1 MDALMRE
8 FDEDGGGSVSLVEFR
23 DFCYRIPHLS
33 WKAER
38 TRYENEQV
46 KQLQSVAMFKDLR
59 VNTLKRMLGSMS
71 VGFYDPGDHI
81 IEQGDTEDQCL
92 YVLNQGVA
100 AATLNELDAT
110 GKKAGEKEVGRL
122 KPGSVFG
129 ESALINSEPR
139 NANIVAV
146 TRCKASRLD
155 REEYQALLGDVE
167 EALREQA
174 EARANTNILA
184 ELEEI
189 YTGAWKPKMRGRILV
204 RRRSPSSARARVARS
219 DPAHAP
225 SRALSPT
232 PRPPLSLKRAS

>member
-1 MDALMRE
+1 MWPFAAAA
-8 FDEDGGGSVSLVEFR
+8 
-23 DFCYRIPHLS
+23 I
-33 WKAER
+33 
-38 TRYENEQV
+38 YENEQV

-100 AATLNELDAT
+100 AATLHELDAPGT
-110 GKKAGEKEVGRL
+110 KAGEKEVGRL

-204 RRRSPSSARARVARS
+204 RRRSPSSARARAARS

-225 SRALSPT
+225 SRARSR
-232 PRPPLSLKRAS
+232 RPPARSLKRAS